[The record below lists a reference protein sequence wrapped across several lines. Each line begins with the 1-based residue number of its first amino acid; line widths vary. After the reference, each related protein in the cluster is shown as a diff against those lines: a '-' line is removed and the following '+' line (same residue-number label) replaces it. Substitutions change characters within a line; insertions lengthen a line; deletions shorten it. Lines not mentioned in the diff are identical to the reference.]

1 MKYLEPN
8 LKCVRG
14 PAKKIKPAR
23 ELVDSP
29 LHSGSAHS
37 SPSALLDSSLL
48 RLFPIPLGGICWG
61 RRSEGERA
69 KLGFRGFVA
78 ERSAMSIVP
87 KETIEVIAQSVG
99 IPSLGADVA
108 VALAPDVEYRLRE
121 IMQVR
126 PAPPCLDFVLI
137 PSP

>member
-1 MKYLEPN
+1 L
-8 LKCVRG
+8 
-14 PAKKIKPAR
+14 
-23 ELVDSP
+23 
-29 LHSGSAHS
+29 
-37 SPSALLDSSLL
+37 
-48 RLFPIPLGGICWG
+48 G
-61 RRSEGERA
+61 RRIEREIA
-69 KLGFRGFVA
+69 KLGLRELGA

-126 PAPPCLDFVLI
+126 PRPPCLGYFLI
-137 PSP
+137 PALFFMNWEG